1 MAGQALSIRGAHGA
15 DQAPLELNIVDGVLV
30 DERVSGAEVIEAD
43 GLIALPGFVDVHTH
57 LREPGFEASETIA
70 SGTAAAVAGGYT
82 AVFAMANTDPV
93 TDSVERVEAM
103 REMARTSAH
112 TVVHPVGSLTVDL
125 AGEQLSDI
133 TGMAA
138 AGVTLFSDDGRC
150 LMDPVLMRR
159 ALELSAAHDV
169 VIAQHSQDHRL
180 APAEAC
186 ADERSIAAEL
196 DLPGWPWVAESSII
210 ARDVQLAELTGGHLH
225 VCHLSTAESVEI
237 VRWAKARG
245 VDVTA
250 EATPHHILLTS
261 DLLRSGSTDFK
272 VNPPL
277 RSAEDV
283 EAVRAGLADG
293 TIDLIGTDHAP
304 HERRFKDLPF
314 PEAKPGMTALEQAL
328 ASLIEALLLS
338 GRIDW
343 NDVARLMSVAP
354 ARRGRL
360 TDQGLPLAPG
370 NPANLVLVNPTRRRV
385 VDREASASAGRNN
398 PYHGMDL
405 PDPVEMTIG
414 AGQILFRR

>member
-1 MAGQALSIRGAHGA
+1 MTGQALSIRGARDA
-15 DQAPLELNIVDGVLV
+15 DGVGIELNIVDGVLAA
-30 DERVSGAEVIEAD
+30 ERVPGAEIIEAD
-43 GLIALPGFVDVHTH
+43 GLIALPGFVDLHTH

-103 REMARTSAH
+103 RAVAQRSAH
-112 TVVHPVGSLTVDL
+112 TVVHPVGSLTCDL
-125 AGEQLSDI
+125 AGERLSDI
-133 TGMAA
+133 PGMAA
-138 AGVTLFSDDGRC
+138 AGVHLFSDDGRC

-180 APAEAC
+180 APAHAC
-186 ADERSIAAEL
+186 ADERSIASEL
-196 DLPGWPWVAESSII
+196 DLPGWPWVAETSII

-250 EATPHHILLTS
+250 EATPHHMLLTS

-293 TIDLIGTDHAP
+293 TIDLVGTDHAP
-304 HERRFKDLPF
+304 HERRFKELPF
-314 PEAKPGMTALEQAL
+314 PQAKPGMTALEQAL
-328 ASLIEALLLS
+328 ASLMESLVLP

-343 NDVARLMSVAP
+343 GDVARLMSATP

-360 TDQGLPLAPG
+360 TDQGLPLRPG
-370 NPANLVLVNPTRRRV
+370 NPANLVLVNPGRRRV
-385 VDREASASAGRNN
+385 VDRQASASAGRNN

-405 PDPVEMTIG
+405 PDPIEMTIG